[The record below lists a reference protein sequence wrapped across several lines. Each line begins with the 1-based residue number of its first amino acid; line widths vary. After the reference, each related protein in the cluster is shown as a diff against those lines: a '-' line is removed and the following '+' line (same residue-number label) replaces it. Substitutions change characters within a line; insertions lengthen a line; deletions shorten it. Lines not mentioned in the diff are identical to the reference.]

1 MHVLEEDKE
10 SLSDQLKVPTRQG
23 CIHLKKKKEQII
35 KWKQG
40 LNIKIAY
47 IVYPIIIYPI

>member
-23 CIHLKKKKEQII
+23 CIHLEKKEEKI
-35 KWKQG
+35 K
-40 LNIKIAY
+40 LNQQ
-47 IVYPIIIYPI
+47 

>member
-23 CIHLKKKKEQII
+23 CIHLEKKEEEKI
-35 KWKQG
+35 KLNQQWKK
-40 LNIKIAY
+40 NN
-47 IVYPIIIYPI
+47 